1 MEKDDDA
8 SRWAVAYTF
17 QVGVRFEKKMIN
29 VKVFHFYKM
38 PIKMKVTNFY
48 AYFCHW

>member
-17 QVGVRFEKKMIN
+17 QVKEKEGGH
-29 VKVFHFYKM
+29 VKCG
-38 PIKMKVTNFY
+38 T
-48 AYFCHW
+48 

>member
-17 QVGVRFEKKMIN
+17 QVGVKFEKKIEMSRYLISLVFRNTFIN
-29 VKVFHFYKM
+29 DQ
-38 PIKMKVTNFY
+38 
-48 AYFCHW
+48 AG

>member
-17 QVGVRFEKKMIN
+17 QVSVQFEKKIR
-29 VKVFHFYKM
+29 KYQG
-38 PIKMKVTNFY
+38 IEY
-48 AYFCHW
+48 L

>member
-17 QVGVRFEKKMIN
+17 QVI
-29 VKVFHFYKM
+29 
-38 PIKMKVTNFY
+38 IKMNIQCKKKQ
-48 AYFCHW
+48 

>member
-17 QVGVRFEKKMIN
+17 QVGVKFEKKIKN
-29 VKVFHFYKM
+29 VKVF
-38 PIKMKVTNFY
+38 IKGQSG
-48 AYFCHW
+48 

>member
-17 QVGVRFEKKMIN
+17 QVRINCDKIMLNKKFKKFWHQVNEFNASLIMLHSI
-29 VKVFHFYKM
+29 
-38 PIKMKVTNFY
+38 I
-48 AYFCHW
+48 

>member
-29 VKVFHFYKM
+29 VKVLNF
-38 PIKMKVTNFY
+38 IK
-48 AYFCHW
+48 CQSR

>member
-17 QVGVRFEKKMIN
+17 QVGVKFEKKIEN
-29 VKVFHFYKM
+29 VKVLN
-38 PIKMKVTNFY
+38 ISGIS
-48 AYFCHW
+48 